1 MNYSL
6 SFSALLTAHLRTIP
20 IAKRRYYGRVQQAV
34 HDFLAMAPE
43 MKRADT
49 TGEKVQFFFDTSGVV
64 VVEARR
70 QDSKLHHFVDLY
82 ASKVETI
89 EPKR

>member
-1 MNYSL
+1 
-6 SFSALLTAHLRTIP
+6 
-20 IAKRRYYGRVQQAV
+20 
-34 HDFLAMAPE
+34 MAPE